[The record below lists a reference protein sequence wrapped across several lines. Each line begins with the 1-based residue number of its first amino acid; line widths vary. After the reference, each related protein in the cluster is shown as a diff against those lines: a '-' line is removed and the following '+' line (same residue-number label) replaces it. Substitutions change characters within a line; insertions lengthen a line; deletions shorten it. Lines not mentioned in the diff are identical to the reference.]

1 MMALGSLRN
10 YLSKPKIILSGIIK
24 LNLAYPITY
33 QTKVEKSIQKST
45 LHLLNIL
52 LSLWPTKILQLEKL
66 KMDYLCFSCLSKQMN
81 RAFPEKNVGNS
92 NNIETPVQLL
102 EFMKNFTQ
110 HPALVYRSAYTIF
123 GTVTLWRFDALP
135 ATLESFKIWISD
147 CTTQRKVQLWPVI
160 KKNRRLLFFSDIL
173 IR

>member
-81 RAFPEKNVGNS
+81 RAFPEKMQCRKIK
-92 NNIETPVQLL
+92 NIETPVQLL

-147 CTTQRKVQLWPVI
+147 CTQRKVQLWPVI
-160 KKNRRLLFFSDIL
+160 KNRPLLFFSGIM
-173 IR
+173 IG

>member
-1 MMALGSLRN
+1 
-10 YLSKPKIILSGIIK
+10 
-24 LNLAYPITY
+24 
-33 QTKVEKSIQKST
+33 
-45 LHLLNIL
+45 
-52 LSLWPTKILQLEKL
+52 
-66 KMDYLCFSCLSKQMN
+66 MN

-102 EFMKNFTQ
+102 EFMENFTQ

-147 CTTQRKVQLWPVI
+147 CTQRKVQLWPVI
-160 KKNRRLLFFSDIL
+160 KNRPLLFFQAPWLGRQELGANWKQDCKSWGIYNLGFNIVSTLAQWDFNPHKMSLWGHGSTWVLSSFRYTFMHYFSYKIGL
-173 IR
+173 FFTFFHLKCTETF

>member
-1 MMALGSLRN
+1 
-10 YLSKPKIILSGIIK
+10 
-24 LNLAYPITY
+24 
-33 QTKVEKSIQKST
+33 
-45 LHLLNIL
+45 
-52 LSLWPTKILQLEKL
+52 
-66 KMDYLCFSCLSKQMN
+66 MN
-81 RAFPEKNVGNS
+81 RAFLEKNS

-147 CTTQRKVQLWPVI
+147 CTQRKVQLWPAI
-160 KKNRRLLFFSDIL
+160 KNRPLLFSQTSWLGRQVLGANWKQDCKQAGVFVIYLALNIVSTLHCKCLQGIAGTL
-173 IR
+173 QGNQSAGISNLWGLQVYPQSL